1 MRRHLKL
8 LLALLLAFAMV
19 GAACGDD
26 DDDDAAGTDNGSED
40 EGSGSGSGQPDI
52 VIGAQDFGESAIM
65 AEIYKGALVGGG
77 WEASIQELGGFRD
90 LMFSAFENG
99 DITVA
104 PDYVASNLEFLNEGA
119 GEATADV
126 DATFALLQPRLEEKG
141 LVGLTPSAA
150 VDHNAFVMKKSRSD
164 ELGITTLSDLA
175 AKGANLKLG
184 APQDCES
191 NGFCIPG
198 LQRVYGVDFT
208 SNFTPLDLDLVPTTL
223 DAGEIDVAVLTS
235 TDGNLADHTDDWV
248 VLDDDKAMLAAD
260 NIFPVVTQEVAD
272 SYGAELTDMLNDVSA
287 KLTTEG
293 VAELNK
299 RYVIDKEDA
308 DVIAK
313 DLLEENGFT
322 TG

>member
-8 LLALLLAFAMV
+8 LALLLVFAVV
-19 GAACGDD
+19 GAACGGDD
-26 DDDDAAGTDNGSED
+26 NNDNAGTDNGSSN
-40 EGSGSGSGQPDI
+40 EGSGSQPDI

-77 WEASIQELGGFRD
+77 WTAKTQALGGFRD
-90 LMFSAFENG
+90 LMFSAFESG
-99 DITVA
+99 EITVA

-126 DATFALLQPRLEEKG
+126 DATFAKLQPLLAEKN

-150 VDHNAFVMKKSRSD
+150 VDHNAFVMTKSRSQ

-175 AKGANLKLG
+175 SKGASLKLG

-198 LQRVYGVDFT
+198 LKRVYGVDFT
-208 SNFTPLDLDLVPTTL
+208 SNFTPLDLDLVATTL

-235 TDGNLADHTDDWV
+235 TDGNLADPSKDYV
-248 VLDDDKAMLAAD
+248 VLQDDKDMLAAD
-260 NIFPVVTQEVAD
+260 NIFPVLTKEVAD
-272 SYGAELTDMLNDVSA
+272 SYGSELTDMLNKVSS

-313 DLLEENGFT
+313 SWLEDNGFA

>member
-1 MRRHLKL
+1 MRRHLK
-8 LLALLLAFAMV
+8 LLALLLAFAV
-19 GAACGDD
+19 IGAACGDD
-26 DDDDAAGTDNGSED
+26 DDDNAGTDSGSES
-40 EGSGSGSGQPDI
+40 EGSGSGAQPDI
-52 VIGAQDFGESAIM
+52 VIGAQDFGESAIL

-90 LMFSAFENG
+90 LMFTAFDE
-99 DITVA
+99 DEITVA

-126 DATFALLQPRLEEKG
+126 DATFAKLQPLLEEQG

-150 VDHNAFVMKKSRSD
+150 VDHNAFVMTKSRSD

-175 AKGANLKLG
+175 SKGASLKLG

-235 TDGNLADHTDDWV
+235 TDGNLADPSKDYV
-248 VLDDDKAMLAAD
+248 VLEDDKDMLAAD
-260 NIFPVVTQEVAD
+260 NIFPLLTKEVAD
-272 SYGAELTDMLNDVSA
+272 SYGAELTDMLDSVSA

-308 DVIAK
+308 DAIATSW
-313 DLLEENGFT
+313 LEDNGFA

>member
-1 MRRHLKL
+1 MRRHLR
-8 LLALLLAFAMV
+8 LLALLLAFAVV
-19 GAACGDD
+19 GAACGGDD
-26 DDDDAAGTDNGSED
+26 DDNAGTDNGSSSEGGG
-40 EGSGSGSGQPDI
+40 GSGSQPDI

-77 WEASIQELGGFRD
+77 WTASIQELGGFRD
-90 LMFSAFENG
+90 LMFSAFDSGE
-99 DITVA
+99 ITVA

-150 VDHNAFVMKKSRSD
+150 VDHNAFVMTKARSD

-175 AKGANLKLG
+175 SKGASLKLG

-198 LQRVYGVDFT
+198 LKRVYGVDFS

-223 DAGEIDVAVLTS
+223 DSGDIDVAVLTS
-235 TDGNLADHTDDWV
+235 TDGNLSAKGDEWV
-248 VLDDDKAMLAAD
+248 VLDDDKDMLAAD
-260 NIFPVVTQEVAD
+260 NIFPVITKEVAD
-272 SYGAELTDMLNDVSA
+272 SYGAELTDMLNSVSA

-308 DVIAK
+308 EVIAK
-313 DLLEENGFT
+313 DWLEQNGFA